1 MLEMQEGN
9 QKGEGEKCGQSEKI
23 ARLPAFLGIAEI
35 LSEPFGL
42 AQLAEI

>member
-9 QKGEGEKCGQSEKI
+9 QKREGKKCGQREKI
-23 ARLPAFLGIAEI
+23 ARSPAFLRIAGI